1 MLRSRGRRRTAY
13 VGSTGHYRSP
23 KSCRGSP
30 RANGFAAPCGSR
42 TRELTHH
49 PPLSADDVLL
59 DRQSLEG
66 KEVRIQAYTA
76 CDGNVSP
83 CFLFND
89 RTNFTKGLLFDGTG
103 LPRLDRSRTHGL
115 HVACAV
121 PGDNYWSHLAGS
133 PVHGDATYDRLGAG
147 FTKATTTGDA
157 TGLRQGS
164 SPLSVKDFLLD
175 RATLIGREVSVQGDA
190 QCSGTACWLTQ
201 EFTET
206 TNCQL
211 QGRRSPRADR
221 KRLLDCDQLFSHGCA
236 ATVTGLVS
244 GNELNAATIQWR

>member
-103 LPRLDRSRTHGL
+103 LPRLDRSRLMDCTL
-115 HVACAV
+115 
-121 PGDNYWSHLAGS
+121 LAPCQVTIIGRIS
-133 PVHGDATYDRLGAG
+133 QD
-147 FTKATTTGDA
+147 
-157 TGLRQGS
+157 
-164 SPLSVKDFLLD
+164 PLSMVTPLTIVWGLASPKPPQQEMQLD
-175 RATLIGREVSVQGDA
+175 PARVR
-190 QCSGTACWLTQ
+190 
-201 EFTET
+201 
-206 TNCQL
+206 
-211 QGRRSPRADR
+211 RRSPS
-221 KRLLDCDQLFSHGCA
+221 KTSCLIGQL
-236 ATVTGLVS
+236 
-244 GNELNAATIQWR
+244 

>member
-1 MLRSRGRRRTAY
+1 MMYCSTDSPLKARKSVFRPTPPVMAMSRRAFFSMTAQTSPKDFCSTGRACQ
-13 VGSTGHYRSP
+13 GSTAVNSW
-23 KSCRGSP
+23 
-30 RANGFAAPCGSR
+30 
-42 TRELTHH
+42 
-49 PPLSADDVLL
+49 
-59 DRQSLEG
+59 
-66 KEVRIQAYTA
+66 TA
-76 CDGNVSP
+76 R
-83 CFLFND
+83 CF
-89 RTNFTKGLLFDGTG
+89 
-103 LPRLDRSRTHGL
+103 
-115 HVACAV
+115 AV